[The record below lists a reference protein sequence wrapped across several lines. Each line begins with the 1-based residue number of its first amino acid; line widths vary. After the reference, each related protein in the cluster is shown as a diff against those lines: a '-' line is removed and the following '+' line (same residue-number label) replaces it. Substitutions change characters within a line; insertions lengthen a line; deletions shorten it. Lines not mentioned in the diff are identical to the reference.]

1 MNKRFLFIC
10 FSQDLIP
17 RHDSMI
23 RTLLAE
29 GYDVSVVTWERSKRS
44 QSYIEGVRYK
54 TIRVEAPLSSV
65 LIIFTLRKYYLA
77 LADSLGQEEFEI
89 CMFAHAMLLPLVGR
103 LRAKKYIYDIPEFL
117 NYSLADYFGVF
128 RFLVRPLI
136 ELFEKYYIKKVDAV
150 SYVGSRDDWLADY
163 VSSAKLSAEINNFP
177 DTTIAPQA
185 RQVAILKE
193 VYNGKN
199 VVIYV
204 GGLSIERGAKLV
216 VDVATELRQKVP
228 NLHIIL
234 MGRYRVE
241 TSQLLADID
250 RRGLGEF
257 VEVIEHVD
265 YQLML
270 AYLKVS
276 KVGLALYVVDEN
288 IEVSRKFGP
297 YNSRKIFTYM
307 KMGLPVLVS
316 SGNPFS
322 KFVSDIGCGDVV
334 DIGSQKQLVSK
345 IYNLFMNSHEVGKV
359 GSHAVR
365 DRYNWRREEA
375 VFIQLL
381 KKI

>member
-1 MNKRFLFIC
+1 
-10 FSQDLIP
+10 
-17 RHDSMI
+17 
-23 RTLLAE
+23 
-29 GYDVSVVTWERSKRS
+29 
-44 QSYIEGVRYK
+44 
-54 TIRVEAPLSSV
+54 
-65 LIIFTLRKYYLA
+65 
-77 LADSLGQEEFEI
+77 
-89 CMFAHAMLLPLVGR
+89 MFAHAMLLPLVGR

-163 VSSAKLSAEINNFP
+163 VSRAKLSAEINNFP